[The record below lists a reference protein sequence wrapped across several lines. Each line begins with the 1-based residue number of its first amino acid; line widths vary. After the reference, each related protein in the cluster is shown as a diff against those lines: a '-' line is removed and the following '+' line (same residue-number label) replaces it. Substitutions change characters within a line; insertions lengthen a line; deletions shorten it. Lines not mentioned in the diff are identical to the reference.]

1 MLRFE
6 IIANNAVEED
16 IMDALK
22 KEGADKFYTRLNN
35 IHGSGY
41 SDPKMGDPV
50 WPEENFILII
60 YCSEEEGEHVKNA
73 VSLVRDKFPDEGVR
87 SFCIPFT
94 EC

>member
-16 IMDALK
+16 IMEALK
-22 KEGADKFYTRLNN
+22 ENRADRFYTRLNSV
-35 IHGSGY
+35 HGTGY

-60 YCSEEEGEHVKNA
+60 YCSEEEGNSVKSA
-73 VSLVRDKFPDEGVR
+73 VGQVRESFPDEGIR
-87 SFCIPFT
+87 CFCIPFT

>member
-16 IMDALK
+16 IMEALIK
-22 KEGADKFYTRLNN
+22 SGAGKFYTRLNN
-35 IHGSGY
+35 VHGSGY

-60 YCSEEEGEHVKNA
+60 YCSDEEGKTV
-73 VSLVRDKFPDEGVR
+73 VSSVESVRGKFPNEGIR
-87 SFCIPFT
+87 CFCIPYT
-94 EC
+94 EY